1 MRSQRSP
8 FRTSPATRRAAAL
21 TAAAALSL
29 GLAGCGGDD
38 SSTASV
44 ASAGST
50 GSSAPT
56 TSSTPA
62 APSASGAASASAATT
77 SSTTGAPGP
86 KATASGTPGRL
97 TRTEATEDPADD
109 AGWVSGPSD
118 GGTAGDAGVETDLRI
133 GSHDGYDRVV
143 VETSGDGTLGFR
155 ATYVDAAATQGKG
168 DPISVGGTHT
178 LQVIGRG
185 TTMPVTEELRKV
197 AYTDLGLHEVGDETI
212 AGVYLDGTFEGQ
224 FQVVIG
230 TDATEYRVFTLS
242 NPTRLVIDVKRP

>member
-29 GLAGCGGDD
+29 GLAGCGGDG

-109 AGWVSGPSD
+109 ADWVSGPSD
-118 GGTAGDAGVETDLRI
+118 GGTAGDAGVETALRT

-143 VETSGDGTLGFR
+143 VETSGSGSLSWHAEVTDQ
-155 ATYVDAAATQGKG
+155 AATLGKG
-168 DPISVGGTHT
+168 DAISLEGAHLVDVIVSGTS
-178 LQVIGRG
+178 
-185 TTMPVTEELRKV
+185 MPT
-197 AYTDLGLHEVGDETI
+197 ADQQASSTITYGLHEVG
-212 AGVYLDGTFEGQ
+212 GPVVKQVWLDGTFEDQ
-224 FQVVIG
+224 FQVVVG
-230 TDATEYRVFTLS
+230 TDATEYRVTTLS